1 MIEPNVAGGVI
12 GGALIG
18 ISSVLMLLL
27 LGRITGIAGI
37 LTGVITWNKADGLP
51 WRAAFVIGLVLGAVL
66 YQIFVGPLPM
76 DMQAG
81 TPVLIIAGLLVGMGT
96 RLGSGCTSGHGV
108 CGISRFAPRGIV
120 STLIYLAAG
129 AVTMAVARH
138 VLGVI

>member
-37 LTGVITWNKADGLP
+37 LTGVITWNKADGLS

-108 CGISRFAPRGIV
+108 CGIALLSPRSLVATATFI
-120 STLIYLAAG
+120 LAG
-129 AVTMAVARH
+129 MVTVLMTRH
-138 VLGVI
+138 LF

>member
-108 CGISRFAPRGIV
+108 CGIARRSPRSFA
-120 STLIYLAAG
+120 STATFM
-129 AVTMAVARH
+129 VVAVATVFVTRH
-138 VLGVI
+138 LLS